1 MTFRKGQSGNPKGRP
16 KGRKTTAQALR
27 ERITERAGEVLDTV
41 VDAALAGNLL
51 AAQLLL
57 SRCIPPARGQAV
69 PVELPALAVA
79 GTLTEKAD
87 AVLAAVGAGELAP
100 DVGAQLIGAVAGAAR
115 IAEIAELA
123 DRLAAIER
131 ALSARKESPK

>member
-16 KGRKTTAQALR
+16 PGRKTTAQALR
-27 ERITERAGEVLDTV
+27 ERINERAGEVLQTV

-51 AAQLLL
+51 AAQLVL
-57 SRCIPPARGQAV
+57 SRVIPPARGQAV

>member
-16 KGRKTTAQALR
+16 PGRKTTAQALR
-27 ERITERAGEVLDTV
+27 ERINERAGEVLQTV

>member
-69 PVELPALAVA
+69 PVELLALAVA

-87 AVLAAVGAGELAP
+87 AVLAAVGAGELAA
-100 DVGAQLIGAVAGAAR
+100 DTGAQLLGALGTVAKIRETDELEAR
-115 IAEIAELA
+115 I
-123 DRLAAIER
+123 R
-131 ALSARKESPK
+131 ALEARDAPQP

>member
-1 MTFRKGQSGNPKGRP
+1 
-16 KGRKTTAQALR
+16 
-27 ERITERAGEVLDTV
+27 
-41 VDAALAGNLL
+41 NLL

-87 AVLAAVGAGELAP
+87 AVLAAVGAGELAA
-100 DVGAQLIGAVAGAAR
+100 DTGAQLLGALGTVAKIRETDELEAR
-115 IAEIAELA
+115 I
-123 DRLAAIER
+123 R
-131 ALSARKESPK
+131 ALEARDAPQP

>member
-87 AVLAAVGAGELAP
+87 AVLAAVGAGELAA
-100 DVGAQLIGAVAGAAR
+100 DTGAQLLGALGTVAKIRETDELEAR
-115 IAEIAELA
+115 I
-123 DRLAAIER
+123 R
-131 ALSARKESPK
+131 ALEARDAPQP